1 MSPQGARIQVK
12 SRRRRRSIEPVD
24 RIDKTVTRTVWRT
37 IHEPTTFKCCELS
50 WTISPKRVLERAGL
64 EPFSGI
70 SDPSIEEHIG
80 EIGSRPGKTLSV
92 SPIAGGLLIGWV

>member
-1 MSPQGARIQVK
+1 MQVK
-12 SRRRRRSIEPVD
+12 SRRRRTSPGPMD
-24 RIDKTVTRTVWRT
+24 RIDKTVTRTVWKT

-64 EPFSGI
+64 EPISI
-70 SDPSIEEHIG
+70 SDPAIEEHIG